1 MLAKNYHLHWIA
13 GRAYILCKCFIYV
26 FCQFWG
32 VAFAVPFL
40 CHFQNLKLLVTKTF
54 WVKFCGIALLLLL
67 FHYSIIFYY
76 FCMISKSVSQIF
88 KIFFQT
94 RNMNIFVFRGV
105 FFSRYVQHKSPFSDE
120 KKHQRWNLRDTYV
133 EKLLKF
139 DVSKY

>member
-76 FCMISKSVSQIF
+76 FCMISKTVSQIF

-94 RNMNIFVFRGV
+94 RNMNIF
-105 FFSRYVQHKSPFSDE
+105 FFAGSFLVDMFNIKAPSRT
-120 KKHQRWNLRDTYV
+120 KKNISGEIW
-133 EKLLKF
+133 EILK
-139 DVSKY
+139 